1 MVSPDGGLGGDA
13 PESSGR
19 LVDVGTGGPGLKIPP
34 EGGAGVPIG
43 GIAVSCVLAEA
54 AGGGGGSFFSPPV
67 LGVTGGC
74 PLGLVAAGVGI
85 GVVVECEEL

>member
-1 MVSPDGGLGGDA
+1 MGHGKYEDEYAV
-13 PESSGR
+13 
-19 LVDVGTGGPGLKIPP
+19 PGLKIPP

-74 PLGLVAAGVGI
+74 PLGLAGGGVGI